1 MNPTLLALE
10 AAAQIGALDPK
21 PEPMISFSQPT
32 RLLRIVEAN
41 EEIWID
47 PKTGRPQEPER
58 D

>member
-21 PEPMISFSQPT
+21 PCTELVTKPY
-32 RLLRIVEAN
+32 RLVRVVDERG
-41 EEIWID
+41 EVWID